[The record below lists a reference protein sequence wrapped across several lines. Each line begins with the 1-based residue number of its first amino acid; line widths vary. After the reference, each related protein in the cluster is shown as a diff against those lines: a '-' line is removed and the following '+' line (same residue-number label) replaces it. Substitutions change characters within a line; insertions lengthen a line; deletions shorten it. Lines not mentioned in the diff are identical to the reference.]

1 MNPHVV
7 ARPISLGSLRPSRAR
22 GVRPGCAA
30 RLALCL
36 VAPLMLALAPGR
48 VAAAAEPS
56 VVEVLNRAG
65 AYVTA
70 YEAAFRVVVA
80 HEVYVQRRRGSPG
93 GPVMETRRLVSDV
106 ALVRVRDARLPWWLL
121 RDVHEVD
128 GRAVRDR
135 QARLEKL
142 LLVGPAEGFAQA
154 RAIADEGTRYNL
166 GSSVRNFNVPTL
178 VLAFLHP
185 ALQPRFAWDWKGT
198 VSIEGRR
205 FVQLGF
211 QELGSP
217 TVVRGPESHPD
228 VVASGRVFIHDGP
241 DGTVGRT
248 ELVLDHPG
256 GGVRTRATLDTE
268 YRPYRAL
275 AMWVP
280 VEMRDRVQT
289 ELVNVRGRSGT
300 VEFVDGLATYSDF
313 LQAGVT
319 TQEEFRVPE
328 ETQGR

>member
-1 MNPHVV
+1 M
-7 ARPISLGSLRPSRAR
+7 
-22 GVRPGCAA
+22 
-30 RLALCL
+30 
-36 VAPLMLALAPGR
+36 
-48 VAAAAEPS
+48 
-56 VVEVLNRAG
+56 
-65 AYVTA
+65 
-70 YEAAFRVVVA
+70 
-80 HEVYVQRRRGSPG
+80 
-93 GPVMETRRLVSDV
+93 
-106 ALVRVRDARLPWWLL
+106 RVRGASLPWWLL
-121 RDVHEVD
+121 RDVYQVD

-142 LLVGPAEGFAQA
+142 LLVGPADGFARA

-166 GSSVRNFNVPTL
+166 GRSVRNFNVPTL

-185 ALQPRFAWDWKGT
+185 ALQPRFAWEWKGT
-198 VSIEGRR
+198 ASIEGRR

-217 TVVRGPESHPD
+217 TVVRGPEAHPD

-256 GGVRTRATLDTE
+256 GGVGTRATLDTE
-268 YRPYRAL
+268 YRPYQSP

-289 ELVNVRGRSGT
+289 ELVSVRGRSGS
-300 VEFVDGLATYSDF
+300 VECVDGLATDSGF
-313 LQAGVT
+313 LRAGVS

-328 ETQGR
+328 ETPGR